1 LRHRPEHHIKE
12 VSRQMNERSSYYLT
26 TPIYYVNDIPH
37 IGHAYTTIAADA
49 MCRYKRMRGYDVF
62 FLTGTDEHGQKIQQ
76 SAAAKGLTPRELADR
91 TVVNFQEL
99 WKALDISNDDFI
111 RTTEERHHRTVQ
123 AIFKKLMDQGDIY
136 KGKYEGWYC
145 VPCETYVPESSMG
158 EDRTCPD
165 CKRPLQMMEEESYF
179 FRASKYTGMLLDYY
193 RKNLKG
199 VMPKSRYNEIVS
211 FLEGGVR
218 DQSISRTTLKW
229 GIPVPG
235 DDAHVVYVWFDALI
249 NYVTACGYLD
259 DRVKFDKFWPEA
271 RHLVGKDIIR
281 FHCVIW
287 PIMLLALGVAPPVS
301 VFAHGWWTV
310 EGEKMSKSR
319 GNVVDPF
326 DMAARYGT
334 DPFRYFLL
342 REVPFGLDG
351 DFSEAALV
359 GRINSDLANDLGN
372 LLNRTLQMVD
382 NFFGGTL
389 PPVEKAGPL
398 EEEIARLADETL
410 AEVDARMEDFA
421 FDEALKAI
429 WAFVSRGNKYIDE
442 TMPWTLAR
450 EEKGAELGV
459 VLNTLYDVL
468 RLSAMLLAPFMPGT
482 AARMWDQLGLSG
494 APADMRYED
503 VKWGGR
509 EPGVKVRK
517 GKVLFPRIDLAEWRK
532 AREAE
537 SKAPAPAKEQPAIE
551 HEPTVGID
559 AFRAIELRVAQIVE
573 VGEIKKSKKLYRL
586 TVDLGYER
594 RTIVS
599 GIKEFFTP
607 EELLNKRIIVVVNLQ
622 PATLCGVESNGM
634 LLAAGDGTHTALS
647 LLTPDRDIPL
657 GSRVS

>member
-1 LRHRPEHHIKE
+1 
-12 VSRQMNERSSYYLT
+12 MNERKSYYLT

-76 SAAAKGLTPRELADR
+76 SATEKGLTAKELADR
-91 TVVNFQEL
+91 TVLNFQEL
-99 WKALDISNDDFI
+99 WKVLDIANDDFI
-111 RTTEERHHRTVQ
+111 RTTEDRHHRTVQ
-123 AIFKKLMDQGDIY
+123 AFFKQLMDQGDIY

-145 VPCETYVPESSMG
+145 VPCETYVPESGIG
-158 EDRTCPD
+158 EEKICPD

-179 FRASKYTGMLLDYY
+179 FKASKYTDQLLDYY

-211 FLEGGVR
+211 FIEGGVR

-249 NYVTACGYLD
+249 NYATACGYLD
-259 DRVKFDKFWPEA
+259 DREKFAKFWPEA

-287 PIMLLALGVAPPVS
+287 PIMLLALGVTPPVS

-326 DMAARYGT
+326 DMAERYGA

-382 NFFGGTL
+382 NFFDGKLPAAGEGG
-389 PPVEKAGPL
+389 AL
-398 EEEIARLADETL
+398 ERQVADLAAETL
-410 AEVDARMEDFA
+410 AVVDAKIDDFA

-429 WAFVSRGNKYIDE
+429 WAFISRGNKYIDE
-442 TMPWTLAR
+442 TMPWKMGKDKRMDELA
-450 EEKGAELGV
+450 V
-459 VLNTLYDVL
+459 VLNTLFDVL
-468 RLSAMLLAPFMPGT
+468 RLTAMLLAPFIPGT
-482 AARMWDQLGLSG
+482 AARMWDQLGLEG
-494 APADMRYED
+494 EPAALRYDD
-503 VKWGGR
+503 VKWR
-509 EPGVKVRK
+509 ERPGEINVRK
-517 GKVLFPRIDLAEWRK
+517 GKVLFPRIDIAEWKK
-532 AREAE
+532 AREAA
-537 SKAPAPAKEQPAIE
+537 KAPEAPAAPEIE
-551 HEPTVGID
+551 HEEIVGFD
-559 AFRAIELRVAQIVE
+559 AFKAIEMRVARVVE
-573 VGEIKKSKKLYRL
+573 VSEIKKSKKLYKM
-586 TVDLGYER
+586 TVDLGYEK

-622 PATLCGVESNGM
+622 PATLMGERSNGM
-634 LLAAGDGTHTALS
+634 LLAAGDGKQAALS
-647 LLTPDRDIPL
+647 LLVPDRDIPL
-657 GSRVS
+657 GTRVT